1 MSALDN
7 QEIANLFVSNF
18 ASVYSSG
25 LIANMIATPISIII
39 TSYCLRAK
47 FRNLYLNWA
56 QEQRV
61 VWMRSHF
68 CLLRTVLF
76 NLLNPWPFYSTDL
89 FRQETSP
96 ILPIGGRTGRS
107 HWLHRFI
114 NPGDKSDNQNYHPV
128 SIIHKCFEKLVYDK
142 ISHYSSPLIIDI
154 QFGFMSSVPQ
164 GLIFT
169 FPSVCLKRAPN
180 WLSRGLHV
188 QRFFQGVR

>member
-76 NLLNPWPFYSTDL
+76 NLRNPWPFYSTDL
-89 FRQETSP
+89 FRQESSP
-96 ILPIGGRTGRS
+96 ILDRWKNWKVALITP
-107 HWLHRFI
+107 
-114 NPGDKSDNQNYHPV
+114 
-128 SIIHKCFEKLVYDK
+128 IHKSGGKNRISKTSIQCPSYVNVLKNLYTIRSVTIQVHSSLTFSLVLWAAFHK
-142 ISHYSSPLIIDI
+142 
-154 QFGFMSSVPQ
+154 V
-164 GLIFT
+164 
-169 FPSVCLKRAPN
+169 
-180 WLSRGLHV
+180 
-188 QRFFQGVR
+188 